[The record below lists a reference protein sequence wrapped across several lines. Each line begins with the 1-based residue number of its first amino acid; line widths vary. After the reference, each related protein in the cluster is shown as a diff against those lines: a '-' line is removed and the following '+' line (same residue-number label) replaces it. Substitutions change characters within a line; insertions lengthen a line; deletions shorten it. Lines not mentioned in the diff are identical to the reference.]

1 MNILIVTQYFY
12 PENFRINDLAIE
24 LKKRGHEVT
33 IFTGKPNYPQGK
45 YYEGYSF
52 KKDEDEIWNGIKIYR
67 CPLRARKT
75 GNINLMKNYI
85 SFVHWGKK
93 YIRKLYQ
100 NEYDCIYVFEV
111 SPITVALPAIKLKK
125 KKRIPIIINVQD
137 LWPDNITAITGL
149 KNPIV
154 LTILDMLVN
163 YIYEKCDLILCSS
176 PSFVEKI
183 KCRKKDKS
191 KVKYW
196 PQFSPIKRIEQN
208 EKINVEN
215 KYIPNKFFNIT
226 FTGNLGKAQGL
237 DIVIRAAKK
246 LENTNLHWNLIG
258 DGRERKHLEEMVN
271 ELGIQNN
278 VTFYGFVPE
287 TEIPNYLEESDI
299 ALLILKPDPIFEMTI
314 PAKLQTYLACGLS
327 ILGCVTGEGK
337 RIIDEAGCGITSDK
351 VSVDD
356 LVNNC
361 HRLLKM
367 DEKELILYKEK
378 ALIYSKSHFDKDSLI
393 DDLEEY
399 MEGIKNDTI

>member
-1 MNILIVTQYFY
+1 M
-12 PENFRINDLAIE
+12 
-24 LKKRGHEVT
+24 
-33 IFTGKPNYPQGK
+33 
-45 YYEGYSF
+45 
-52 KKDEDEIWNGIKIYR
+52 
-67 CPLRARKT
+67 
-75 GNINLMKNYI
+75 
-85 SFVHWGKK
+85 
-93 YIRKLYQ
+93 
-100 NEYDCIYVFEV
+100 
-111 SPITVALPAIKLKK
+111 
-125 KKRIPIIINVQD
+125 
-137 LWPDNITAITGL
+137 
-149 KNPIV
+149 
-154 LTILDMLVN
+154 
-163 YIYEKCDLILCSS
+163 
-176 PSFVEKI
+176 
-183 KCRKKDKS
+183 
-191 KVKYW
+191 
-196 PQFSPIKRIEQN
+196 
-208 EKINVEN
+208 EN